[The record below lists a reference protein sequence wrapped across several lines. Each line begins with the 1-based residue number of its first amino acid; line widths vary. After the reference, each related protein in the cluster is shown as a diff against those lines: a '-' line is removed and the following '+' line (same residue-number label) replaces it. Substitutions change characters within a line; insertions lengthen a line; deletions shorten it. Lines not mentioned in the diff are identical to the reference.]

1 MPDEPRFLLD
11 LSAWARSGHPDVRER
26 WAELI
31 DTDRLLCHPIFAVE
45 LLHNAINPRDY
56 QQLRND
62 LEQAFDWIWPNTE
75 TAEIAIRLQQ
85 RLATSATA
93 GQRVK
98 TPDLLIA
105 ALAVQHGVGVLH
117 YDADYDVILDRGGEY
132 FLGEWLAPR
141 ASLETD
147 TERRESARKV
157 FRKSFGERMRQLDNN
172 TDLEVWPE
180 LITWLDDALRK
191 RGHEPPP
198 PTDIL

>member
-1 MPDEPRFLLD
+1 MPVVSPTGPATEMIDEPRFLLD
-11 LSAWARSGHPDVRER
+11 LSAWARSGHLDVRER

-31 DTDRLLCHPIFAVE
+31 ETGRLLCHPIFAVE

-56 QQLRND
+56 QHLRND
-62 LEQAFDWIWPNTE
+62 LEQAFDWIWPDAE

-105 ALAVQHGVGVLH
+105 ALAVQRGVGVLH
-117 YDADYDVILDRGGEY
+117 YDADYDTILDRGGER
-132 FLGEWLAPR
+132 FLSEWLAPR

-147 TERRESARKV
+147 PEKRESAR
-157 FRKSFGERMRQLDNN
+157 
-172 TDLEVWPE
+172 
-180 LITWLDDALRK
+180 
-191 RGHEPPP
+191 
-198 PTDIL
+198 